1 MKIIDELTNEE
12 IANPDLGVGILFE
25 TLWASPEAWAT
36 IDNVNKFALD
46 DGDYEDVYLYHI
58 WTQAELEAQ
67 EREKADREK
76 QQLINLLPNAIADLS
91 GIVSEGATSV
101 QVIMDAL
108 ADLSEIV
115 SELAVKEVN
124 NG

>member
-12 IANPDLGVGILFE
+12 IANPDLSVGILFE

-76 QQLINLLPNAIADLS
+76 QQLINLLPNAIAELS
-91 GIVSEGATSV
+91 GIVSEGVTSV